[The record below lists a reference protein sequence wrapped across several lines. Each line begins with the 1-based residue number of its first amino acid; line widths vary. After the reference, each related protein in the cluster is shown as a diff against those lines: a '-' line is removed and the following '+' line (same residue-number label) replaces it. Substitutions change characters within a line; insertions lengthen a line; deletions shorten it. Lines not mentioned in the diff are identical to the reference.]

1 MSTLARVAPA
11 TASEPL
17 GHAETSAAR
26 RPDSE
31 GAPSEAL
38 GGAFL
43 DDLTLPDGIQVQGGR
58 PVEKRWLLSQCVES
72 EGRSPWPRRSS
83 GGDGG
88 GSGVADVELVRED
101 ADSDGRVLVRGARV
115 VLLPRGRAEAR
126 AMLTPP
132 SAPSGPYSVYFRL
145 THNGVGFGE
154 RLWASVEVA

>member
-1 MSTLARVAPA
+1 MNSDRVTVADCGI
-11 TASEPL
+11 TFI
-17 GHAETSAAR
+17 AEFIR
-26 RPDSE
+26 
-31 GAPSEAL
+31 L
-38 GGAFL
+38 Y
-43 DDLTLPDGIQVQGGR
+43 LTR
-58 PVEKRWLLSQCVES
+58 NNRWLSPKFLAGES
-72 EGRSPWPRRSS
+72 YGTTRAAALT
-83 GGDGG
+83 GG

-126 AMLTPP
+126 ATLTPP